1 MPPNVNMDPRP
12 GYTYTQRTR
21 SHDNNQLDGSS
32 NSTERGSSGS
42 ANAANY
48 PPRYSSQGVVAS
60 HFLAQGGETWMDF
73 LRDGTE
79 PTVNSHPHANDAS
92 SGPDARPQPPSP
104 RYHLPQRPSPRTD
117 SSSSRS
123 SSDRKRRLTQADSP
137 LRRPSSMRMHSGAAA
152 GASSAD
158 PIVLDSSSPVTARPL
173 PPLPPGSPQTSA
185 GAERRESDL
194 VLPVWQPDAEV
205 DRCPVCRRHFTF
217 LLRRHHC
224 RKCGRVVCH
233 SCSPHRITIPR
244 QFIVH
249 PPSDNSL
256 NIIDLTGDD
265 ENNMSAFGPFRN
277 PALGGGEEVRVC
289 NPCVPDPNPNPP
301 PQYTPAP
308 LSRHH
313 SARSS
318 QLPPPLP
325 PHTRAPISSPSLY
338 NASRTVGHGQTHRE
352 RDSSRHVS
360 DAHRRLTYHGNT
372 SNSSERRL
380 PPLPGASGAHP
391 SRSYHQDA
399 SLSRMFSGAASH
411 DSQASPYLTSSSLSG
426 TQLLHR
432 SMNAPVPQALISQQ
446 AQPPRPRRQI
456 AEEDEC
462 PICGNELPPQGPDGD
477 DSDRTQHIEECIA
490 LYSASPAPIP
500 LTQQT
505 SASAPN
511 QRTRGMS
518 TAGSGLTVGNGEG
531 ASNANRLSHAARG
544 MFSYTATEKDCVDE
558 EGAAAECIICLEDF
572 EAGEKMAR
580 LVCWCKFHE
589 KCIKEWWDKKG
600 RGACPTHQLQE

>member
-21 SHDNNQLDGSS
+21 SREHGPLDGVS
-32 NSTERGSSGS
+32 NNTERGTSGS
-42 ANAANY
+42 EDANY
-48 PPRYSSQGVVAS
+48 PTRYPSQPVATS
-60 HFLAQGGETWMDF
+60 HLLAQGGETWMDF
-73 LRDGTE
+73 LRDDSE
-79 PTVNSHPHANDAS
+79 PTAHIQPNSIEPRP
-92 SGPDARPQPPSP
+92 GPEVRPQPSSP
-104 RYHLPQRPSPRTD
+104 RYNLSLANR
-117 SSSSRS
+117 SSSREDS
-123 SSDRKRRLTQADSP
+123 PASRNSDRKRRLAQTNSP
-137 LRRPSSMRMHSGAAA
+137 MRRSSSMRIHSGTA
-152 GASSAD
+152 GTSGSNPIILDASPA
-158 PIVLDSSSPVTARPL
+158 TARPL
-173 PPLPPGSPQTSA
+173 PPLPPQSPQANT
-185 GAERRESDL
+185 GTERRQSDW
-194 VLPVWQPDAEV
+194 VLPTWQPDSEV
-205 DRCPVCRRHFTF
+205 DQCPVCGRHFTF

-249 PPSDNSL
+249 PPSDSTL

-265 ENNMSAFGPFRN
+265 ETTMSPFGPFRN

-301 PQYTPAP
+301 PQYTPTH

-318 QLPPPLP
+318 HF
-325 PHTRAPISSPSLY
+325 PHTRAPISSANLHH
-338 NASRTVGHGQTHRE
+338 ASRTVGHGQTPRE
-352 RDSSRHVS
+352 RDPFRHAS
-360 DAHRRLTYHGNT
+360 DAHRRLTYHGSA
-372 SNSSERRL
+372 SNSNERRL
-380 PPLPGASGAHP
+380 PPLPGANGAQP
-391 SRSYHQDA
+391 SRYHSQDA
-399 SLSRMFSGAASH
+399 SLSRMLTGLGSH
-411 DSQASPYLTSSSLSG
+411 DSAISSYFTSSSLSG

-432 SMNAPVPQALISQQ
+432 SMNTPVPPSLIPQQ
-446 AQPPRPRRQI
+446 AQAPRPRRQI

-477 DSDRTQHIEECIA
+477 DSDRTHHIEECIA
-490 LYSASPAPIP
+490 LYSGSPAPIP
-500 LTQQT
+500 PAQQT

-518 TAGSGLTVGNGEG
+518 TAGAAVSSGNGEG
-531 ASNANRLSHAARG
+531 ASNASRLSHAARG

-558 EGAAAECIICLEDF
+558 DGGQAECIICLEDF
-572 EAGEKMAR
+572 EAGDKMAR

-600 RGACPTHQLQE
+600 RGACPTHQLQD

>member
-21 SHDNNQLDGSS
+21 SRDGGQLDGSS
-32 NSTERGSSGS
+32 HSTESGSGSS
-42 ANAANY
+42 NAANY

-73 LRDGTE
+73 LRDGTD
-79 PTVNSHPHANDAS
+79 PTVSRHPHSNNPPAGS
-92 SGPDARPQPPSP
+92 EARPQPPSP
-104 RYHLPQRPSPRTD
+104 RYNLPNRPSPRAD
-117 SSSSRS
+117 SSPSR
-123 SSDRKRRLTQADSP
+123 SSDRKRRLTQPDSP
-137 LRRPSSMRMHSGAAA
+137 MRRTSSMRMHPGIV

-158 PIVLDSSSPVTARPL
+158 PIVLDSSPVTVRPL
-173 PPLPPGSPQTSA
+173 PPLPPQSPQASA
-185 GAERRESDL
+185 ELERRQSDL
-194 VLPVWQPDAEV
+194 VLPRWQPDSEV
-205 DRCPVCRRHFTF
+205 DQCPVCGRHFTF

-249 PPSDNSL
+249 PPSDNTL

-265 ENNMSAFGPFRN
+265 ENTMSAFGPFRN

-301 PQYTPAP
+301 PQYTPTHQ
-308 LSRHH
+308 SRHQ

-318 QLPPPLP
+318 HVPPLPP
-325 PHTRAPISSPSLY
+325 PHTRAPISSPNLH
-338 NASRTVGHGQTHRE
+338 NASRTVGPGQTQRE
-352 RDSSRHVS
+352 RDPFRHVS
-360 DAHRRLTYHGNT
+360 DAHRRLSYHGSASNT
-372 SNSSERRL
+372 SERRL
-380 PPLPGASGAHP
+380 PPLPGATGAQP
-391 SRSYHQDA
+391 PRSYHQDA
-399 SLSRMFSGAASH
+399 SISRILTGAGSH

-426 TQLLHR
+426 AQRLHR
-432 SMNAPVPQALISQQ
+432 SMNTPVPPPLIPQQ
-446 AQPPRPRRQI
+446 AQPTRPRRQI

-462 PICGNELPPQGPDGD
+462 PICGNELPPQGPEGD
-477 DSDRTQHIEECIA
+477 DAERTQHIQECIA
-490 LYSASPAPIP
+490 LHSASPAPIP
-500 LTQQT
+500 LSQQT

-518 TAGSGLTVGNGEG
+518 TAGAGVGGNGEG
-531 ASNANRLSHAARG
+531 ASNASRLSHAARG
-544 MFSYTATEKDCVDE
+544 MFPYTATEKDCMDDE
-558 EGAAAECIICLEDF
+558 GREAECIICLEDF
-572 EAGEKMAR
+572 ETGDKMAR